1 MSNQAGCVFLV
12 SEWNANKELG
22 GGGDFIKNRSIFT
35 EHEIRFTL
43 SLPLSSLYHL
53 SYCNEEKMLQGW

>member
-12 SEWNANKELG
+12 SEWNANKEL
-22 GGGDFIKNRSIFT
+22 GGDFIKNRSIFT

-43 SLPLSSLYHL
+43 SLPSSLYHL
-53 SYCNEEKMLQGW
+53 SYCNEVKMLQGW